1 MSVSRHR
8 LQKPKQEKVKK
19 LPAWK
24 SKLPTGLRALL
35 FLKRSVSVFLFLSI
49 TATVIVYSRKEY
61 VEGEWSKSY
70 RELEAWLRDERELTA
85 TNEAIKNQLADL
97 AEKPKTGLVPITP
110 KTTIFLDAAEDHPL
124 KESQTTTIR
133 ETFGEKTPLG
143 Y

>member
-1 MSVSRHR
+1 MSVSRHS

-49 TATVIVYSRKEY
+49 AATVIVYSRKEY

-70 RELEAWLRDERELTA
+70 GELEALLRDERELIA
-85 TNEAIKNQLADL
+85 TNEALKNQLADL
-97 AEKPKTGLVPITP
+97 AEKPETGLVPITP
-110 KTTIFLDAAEDHPL
+110 KTTIFLDPAQERPL
-124 KESQTTTIR
+124 KESQTK
-133 ETFGEKTPLG
+133 TFRGTLGEKTPLG